1 METNVLKILWKF
13 YKTPRAGIR
22 ILCAPLSFHRS
33 YIALLQARSTSCQTR
48 DGSPFYLNHMSDQ
61 LSELDWQELT
71 DLITTAPPERI
82 RLAVRR
88 VNTSGAAATTLRTEV
103 DRLLHLA
110 AISSGTAFDKALLAE
125 LRRLSLH

>member
-1 METNVLKILWKF
+1 MEANLLKILWKF
-13 YKTPRAGIR
+13 YKTPLVRIR
-22 ILCAPLSFHRS
+22 ILCAPLSLYRS

-82 RLAVRR
+82 RLAVSR
-88 VNTSGAAATTLRTEV
+88 VNA
-103 DRLLHLA
+103 
-110 AISSGTAFDKALLAE
+110 SSAPASMFFNE
-125 LRRLSLH
+125 